1 MTKKISVV
9 IVAAGSGSRFGD
21 PVPKQYHKANGKTLL
36 RHCVESFQTIFP
48 LQNIQIVFNPDH
60 QALFDADLGDMV
72 ARAGLRT
79 PVPGGSTRQKSVLN
93 GLRALVEVSPDLVLI
108 HDAARPGISHDVINN
123 VLDALETHSGAIPTL
138 PVNDT
143 IKQCDANGEILRTIS
158 RDTLRRAQTPQGFDF
173 KTILDA
179 HEAFDGQEMTDDA
192 ALLEALNIPVLC
204 VPGSDANDKITRR
217 ADLDRSRSHFETQ
230 TTSEETVLMAQ
241 EEYRV
246 GTGFDVHRFAP
257 GDACIL
263 CGVSVPHI
271 ARLDG
276 HSDADVGLH
285 TLTDALLGAIGAG
298 DIGQHF
304 PPSDPQWKGAAS
316 DQFVRHA
323 VDLIARRGG
332 RIVNA
337 DITLIC
343 ERPKI
348 GPHTAKMREK
358 VAEIL
363 GIEVDRVNV
372 KATTTER
379 LGFTGREEGIAA
391 QAAVSIALPVV

>member
-1 MTKKISVV
+1 MTKKIAVV

-21 PVPKQYHKANGKTLL
+21 TTPKQYHLLGGKTLL
-36 RHCVESFQTIFP
+36 RHCVESFARHAPTELIR
-48 LQNIQIVFNPDH
+48 IVYNPDH
-60 QALFDADLGDMV
+60 QEWYDSAV
-72 ARAGLRT
+72 EGLSLS
-79 PVPGGSTRQKSVLN
+79 PPIPGGSTRQQSVLN
-93 GLRALVEVSPDLVLI
+93 GLRALESKNPDYILI
-108 HDAARPGISHDVINN
+108 HDAARPGVSGDVITR
-123 VLDALETHSGAIPTL
+123 VIAALSEHQGAIPTL
-138 PVNDT
+138 PVLDT
-143 IKQCDANGEILRTIS
+143 IKQTGSGGKIEQTIP
-158 RDTLRRAQTPQGFDF
+158 REQLHRAQTPQGFRF

-179 HEAFDGQEMTDDA
+179 HRLFEGREFTDDA
-192 ALLEALNIPVLC
+192 ALLEQLGHDVVC
-204 VPGSDANDKITRR
+204 VEGAAENDKITRPDDMGR
-217 ADLDRSRSHFETQ
+217 ARDWLKTDPAL
-230 TTSEETVLMAQ
+230 EEDTNMIR
-241 EEYRV
+241 EEFRT

-257 GDACIL
+257 GDHCIL
-263 CGVSVPHI
+263 CGVKIPHS

-304 PPSDPQWKGAAS
+304 PPSDMKWKDAAS
-316 DQFVRHA
+316 DQFVHHA
-323 VDLIARRGG
+323 VDLIHERGG

-343 ERPKI
+343 EHPKI
-348 GPHTAKMREK
+348 GPHTRSMREK

-391 QAAVSIALPVV
+391 QAAVSIALPVK